1 MTGSWRNGRIYHFY
15 LQSIAFKVLV
25 SADLHSWLLLLP
37 GSTSGSHL
45 HALSMCDTL
54 NLDPISIISP
64 GTGITNILTN
74 TDSTNVRSKSTFQH
88 IISSTRCFQI
98 VFKPKQTQLPAKQRW
113 CQRMFATLWIRGS
126 FCLWSA
132 CQNAS
137 GSSLVG
143 DWDNS
148 VQYPLPAASH
158 TLCFL
163 REQCPTCLD
172 ATQTNGS
179 LVAIRQN
186 RYTYNNVLPKF

>member
-1 MTGSWRNGRIYHFY
+1 MEEYTIFIYKALPLRY
-15 LQSIAFKVLV
+15 LLAQIYTAGYCYSMGAPLAATCTHCPCVTL
-25 SADLHSWLLLLP
+25 
-37 GSTSGSHL
+37 STT
-45 HALSMCDTL
+45 HA
-54 NLDPISIISP
+54 LDPISIISP

-74 TDSTNVRSKSTFQH
+74 TDSTKVRSKSTFQH
-88 IISSTRCFQI
+88 IIPSTRCFQI
-98 VFKPKQTQLPAKQRW
+98 VFKPKQTRLPAKQRW

-137 GSSLVG
+137 GSSFVG

-148 VQYPLPAASH
+148 VQYPVPAASH

-179 LVAIRQN
+179 LVAVRQN
-186 RYTYNNVLPKF
+186 RYAYNNVLPKF